1 VPPRSPHLDDL
12 VGVFAR
18 MVHRLAPPPVENT
31 VGDLAAYESHTLAE
45 LFPAPARVPVVLVKR
60 RWRAFGTESDLA
72 WFPSQHQ
79 PLEPRF
85 ARRYRGYRAN
95 HTVWTRWVRPAAGA
109 ARPRLV
115 YLHGFMQPET
125 PIEEVA
131 WLTTLA
137 TQLGVE
143 LVQVQ
148 PPYHGRRKPRGS
160 RFDGD
165 LFFTADVVRSIEAL
179 RQSIL
184 DARTVL
190 SWLLDQD
197 DRPVGVAGLSL
208 GGALAAALTCLEP
221 RFAFSVPLI
230 GHMDVAATF
239 ADAPVLESVRRELR
253 TFGFAPADLARF
265 FDRIGWSELRPQ
277 LPPRRIRILAA
288 SDDHFFRP
296 TLVEAMWRR
305 WAEPPIHWYPCS
317 HMGFLAH
324 LPDALARMRVL
335 VDEVERETR
344 RALPVRADHAPLSPP
359 PGAAR
364 P

>member
-1 VPPRSPHLDDL
+1 
-12 VGVFAR
+12 
-18 MVHRLAPPPVENT
+18 
-31 VGDLAAYESHTLAE
+31 
-45 LFPAPARVPVVLVKR
+45 
-60 RWRAFGTESDLA
+60 
-72 WFPSQHQ
+72 
-79 PLEPRF
+79 
-85 ARRYRGYRAN
+85 
-95 HTVWTRWVRPAAGA
+95 
-109 ARPRLV
+109 
-115 YLHGFMQPET
+115 MQPET

-143 LVQVQ
+143 LIQVQ

-160 RFDGD
+160 RFDGE

-179 RQSIL
+179 RQSVL

-197 DRPVGVAGLSL
+197 EGPVGVAGLSL

-221 RFAFSVPLI
+221 RFAFSMPLI
-230 GHMDVAATF
+230 AHMDVAATF
-239 ADAPVLESVRRELR
+239 ADAPVLGSVRRELR
-253 TFGFAPADLARF
+253 AFGFGPADLARF
-265 FDRIGWSELRPQ
+265 FDRLGWGELRPR

-296 TLVEAMWRR
+296 PLVEAMWRR
-305 WAEPPIHWYPCS
+305 WGEPPIHWYPCS

-324 LPDALARMRVL
+324 LPDALVRMRAL
-335 VDEVERETR
+335 VDEVARGTR
-344 RALPVRADHAPLSPP
+344 RTRPGGTDAPP
-359 PGAAR
+359 PAASPRR